1 MTATIIHALAEM
13 FFCGVLILS
22 IYAIVKTVREA

>member
-13 FFCGVLILS
+13 FFWGVGALS
-22 IYAIVKTVREA
+22 IYAIAKTVKGA